1 MTERAPRYQAG
12 QAVAERRTATLLL
25 LLRGAGL
32 PPPQLEYRFHPKRR
46 WRFDLAWPEYH
57 LAVELDGGEW
67 LARGGRHNTD
77 ADREKLNHA
86 AVLGWRVLR
95 FSGQMIERDPWGCR
109 DLVAAA
115 ILHFSLPNA
124 GGET

>member
-1 MTERAPRYQAG
+1 MTERRAPYRVG
-12 QAVAERRTATLLL
+12 QSAAQRRTYALLL
-25 LLRGAGL
+25 LLREAGL
-32 PPPQLEYRFHPKRR
+32 PAPQLEYRFHSERR

-95 FSGQMIERDPWGCR
+95 FSGQMLERDPWGCR

-124 GGET
+124 GGEM

>member
-1 MTERAPRYQAG
+1 MTERRAPYRVG
-12 QAVAERRTATLLL
+12 QSAAQRRTYALLL
-25 LLRGAGL
+25 LLREAGL
-32 PPPQLEYRFHPKRR
+32 PAPQLEYRFHPERR
-46 WRFDLAWPEYH
+46 WRFDLAWPEYR

-67 LARGGRHNTD
+67 LMHGGRHNTD

-86 AVLGWRVLR
+86 AVLGWRVMR
-95 FSGQMIERDPWGCR
+95 FSGQMLERDPWGCR

>member
-12 QAVAERRTATLLL
+12 QAIAERRTTTLLL
-25 LLRGAGL
+25 LLRSAGL
-32 PPPQLEYRFHPKRR
+32 PPPQLEYRFHSERR

-77 ADREKLNHA
+77 ADREKLNAA

-95 FSGQMIERDPWGCR
+95 FSGGQLDAEPGACV
-109 DLVAAA
+109 DLLARALA
-115 ILHFSLPNA
+115 
-124 GGET
+124 E